1 MKQMLLTIFVT
12 LAAIHLQAAIAPLS
26 QDKLEKQSELIIVG
40 KVIGL
45 ETKVQ
50 KSKIEQSFGI
60 HRDRIYNLKIEI
72 ERIHKASSDQ
82 TNFNKKKLF
91 IEAWK
96 SIIRIPPLPGP
107 QGHSN
112 IPRIGDMVKLYLVR
126 NNTKKMWEP
135 ILPNGIQIIKEEF
148 KAKGK

>member
-1 MKQMLLTIFVT
+1 MLLTIFVT

-26 QDKLEKQSELIIVG
+26 QDKLKKQSELIIVG

-82 TNFNKKKLF
+82 TNFNKK
-91 IEAWK
+91 
-96 SIIRIPPLPGP
+96 
-107 QGHSN
+107 N
-112 IPRIGDMVKLYLVR
+112 YLLR
-126 NNTKKMWEP
+126 LGN
-135 ILPNGIQIIKEEF
+135 Q
-148 KAKGK
+148 

>member
-26 QDKLEKQSELIIVG
+26 QDKLKKQSELIIVG

-50 KSKIEQSFGI
+50 KSEIEQSFGI
-60 HRDRIYNLKIEI
+60 HRDRVYNLKIEI

-82 TNFNKKKLF
+82 TNLIKKIF
-91 IEAWK
+91 IEAWQ
-96 SIIRIPPLPGP
+96 SIIRIPPLPTP
-107 QGHSN
+107 QGHRN

-126 NNTKKMWEP
+126 NNTKKMWVP
-135 ILPNGIQIIKEEF
+135 ILPNGIQIIKEEL

>member
-26 QDKLEKQSELIIVG
+26 QDKLEKKSELIIVG

-60 HRDRIYNLKIEI
+60 HRDRLYNLEIEI

-82 TNFNKKKLF
+82 TNLIKKIF
-91 IEAWK
+91 IEAWQ
-96 SIIRIPPLPGP
+96 SIIRIPPLPTP
-107 QGHSN
+107 QGHRN
-112 IPRIGDMVKLYLVR
+112 IPRIGDMVKLYLVL

-135 ILPNGIQIIKEEF
+135 ILPNGIQIIKEEL

>member
-26 QDKLEKQSELIIVG
+26 QDKLKKQSELIIVG

-60 HRDRIYNLKIEI
+60 HRDRLYNLEIEI

-82 TNFNKKKLF
+82 TNLIKKIF
-91 IEAWK
+91 IEAWQ
-96 SIIRIPPLPGP
+96 SIIRIPPLPTP
-107 QGHSN
+107 QGHRN
-112 IPRIGDMVKLYLVR
+112 IPRIGDMVKLYLVL

-135 ILPNGIQIIKEEF
+135 ILPNGIQIIKEEL